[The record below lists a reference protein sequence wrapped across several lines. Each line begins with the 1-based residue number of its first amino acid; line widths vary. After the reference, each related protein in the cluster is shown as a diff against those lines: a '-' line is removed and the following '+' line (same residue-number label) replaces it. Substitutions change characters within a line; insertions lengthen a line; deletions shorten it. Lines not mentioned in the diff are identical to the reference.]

1 MCVQPPFAPRAWRG
15 AGRAEGGE
23 SAFTGARITAV
34 PAAAQCT
41 DRAHAPVRRR
51 EGTMSQPVALAPKP
65 VRDGAGLAPVWL
77 ESGLMIAGLHFKKE
91 VR

>member
-1 MCVQPPFAPRAWRG
+1 
-15 AGRAEGGE
+15 
-23 SAFTGARITAV
+23 
-34 PAAAQCT
+34 
-41 DRAHAPVRRR
+41 
-51 EGTMSQPVALAPKP
+51 MSQPVALAPKP